1 MFWGLTP
8 ALDLQAEYK
17 SELKLPMVLNI
28 LIVGSTD
35 ARHILKTLSKSYRH
49 ETIEINIYVVE
60 LSMELVARQ
69 ILFLNI
75 ALQPMEAMGFY
86 QKIKIFMELF
96 GNTLVR
102 PAIAK
107 YLTSKAG
114 QLVEM
119 ITDLDYCYTVMK
131 NINLDNLKYTER
143 DYLEILFKYWC
154 ASDPFFICELWD
166 RRVRKFL
173 TVRYDAKMGVFDW
186 DLHMRLHS
194 AGANQ
199 ICPQEYKHWR
209 ETGVG
214 FTWLDSDV
222 SKPNRTLV
230 AGVVPSGA
238 KFLHHGY
245 IGDIITGPFIPYGL
259 QCENEEMLKQMNKMN
274 INRASDVTEY
284 NLKHMFYEL
293 LNNEECSYETDS
305 NNLKMGII
313 VVDLPKNRIVENQM
327 DLDAAKLKKCGK
339 PNDSCVYLENVKIN
353 FMSISNLDRMKNK
366 QEFYKQFNIIYFAST
381 LIDKLDPENVSK
393 VADDKCLLIIE
404 NQKYVP
410 SCRSEDLDELGKK
423 ITAKTSMIEN
433 INELPFNPKADVYA
447 KFIINL

>member
-17 SELKLPMVLNI
+17 SELLPPKVLNI

-35 ARHILKTLSKSYRH
+35 ARHILKTLSKSYQH
-49 ETIEINIYVVE
+49 EPIEINIYVVE

-69 ILFLNI
+69 ILLLNI
-75 ALQPMEAMGFY
+75 ALQPMEEMGFY

-107 YLTSKAG
+107 YLTSKAR
-114 QLVEM
+114 QLVDV
-119 ITDLDYCYTVMK
+119 ITDLDYCYEVMK
-131 NINLDNLKYTER
+131 NINLDNLKYKER

-166 RRVRKFL
+166 RRIRKFL
-173 TVRYDAKMGVFDW
+173 TIRYDARIGVFDW
-186 DLHMRLHS
+186 DLHMRLHL

-230 AGVVPSGA
+230 AGVVPSGVT
-238 KFLHHGY
+238 FLHHGY
-245 IGDIITGPFIPYGL
+245 IGDITTGPFISFGL

-274 INRASDVTEY
+274 INRATDVTEY

-293 LNNEECSYETDS
+293 LNKEKCSYETDS
-305 NNLKMGII
+305 KDLKMGII
-313 VVDLPKNRIVENQM
+313 VVDLPNTRIVENQTN
-327 DLDAAKLKKCGK
+327 LEGANLKKSGK
-339 PNDSCVYLENVKIN
+339 TSNSCVYLENVKIN
-353 FMSISNLDRMKNK
+353 FMSASNLDRMQYKD
-366 QEFYKQFNIIYFAST
+366 EFHKRFNIIYFAST
-381 LIDKLDPENVSK
+381 FINQLDPENISK

-410 SCRSEDLDELGKK
+410 SCRNEDLEELGKK

-433 INELPFNPKADVYA
+433 INELPFNPKEDVYA